1 MYRSAVILSLLV
13 SVTAC
18 AAVEA
23 PSAGPS
29 LCAAGWAQA
38 VETSLGSGD
47 GSGHGPDAG
56 SDEWQSVVEFRLGVR
71 GLTGLPARGSA
82 PWCAYIEA
90 LAADTTPVQYVCE
103 DAEAATLNVHFLATE
118 PPTMIARRGDVL
130 SLLTLQ
136 RSASGARFQGDDMS
150 FWEHHGEA
158 RVTWGTDTADVRC
171 QALP

>member
-1 MYRSAVILSLLV
+1 MYRSAVVLSLLV

-23 PSAGPS
+23 PSVGPP

-38 VETSLGSGD
+38 VETNVGTGD
-47 GSGHGPDAG
+47 GRGHGPDVG
-56 SDEWQSVVEFRLGVR
+56 SHEWQSVVEFRLGVR
-71 GLTGLPARGSA
+71 GPTGLPARGSA

-90 LAADTTPVQYVCE
+90 LAADTDPVQYVCE
-103 DAEAATLNVHFLATE
+103 DADVAALNVHFLTTE

-136 RSASGARFQGDDMS
+136 RSASGARYQGDDMS

-158 RVTWGTDTADVRC
+158 RVTRGADAADVRC

>member
-1 MYRSAVILSLLV
+1 MYRSAVVLSLLV

-18 AAVEA
+18 VAVET
-23 PSAGPS
+23 PSVGPP
-29 LCAAGWAQA
+29 LCAAGWAPA
-38 VETSLGSGD
+38 VETNVGTGD
-47 GSGHGPDAG
+47 GRGHGPDVG
-56 SDEWQSVVEFRLGVR
+56 SHEWQSVVEFRLGVR

-90 LAADTTPVQYVCE
+90 LAADTDPVQYVCE
-103 DAEAATLNVHFLATE
+103 DAEAATLNVHFLTTE

-136 RSASGARFQGDDMS
+136 RSASGARYQGDDMS

-158 RVTWGTDTADVRC
+158 RVTRGADAADVRC